1 MPFHVSSPHSI
12 QLYVTLFKLWYK
24 KKCKNLFFFFIRD
37 NYYLSLDSLDMFVI
51 YQLLVKS
58 DMSVLGGI
66 RVKVPQV
73 EESTVKDT
81 PSSSY
86 GGLVCT
92 VRWFTKCKPE
102 RKSRSAWWCQAF
114 SPAHIRTLLENLSK
128 NVTQRL
134 FSSNFGLKFEIDKC
148 LKKKFKNGNH
158 RNSSTIYHCYLSSNC
173 QCKKRN

>member
-1 MPFHVSSPHSI
+1 MKIKAWIILLFGKIMQMAMPFHVSSPHSI

-24 KKCKNLFFFFIRD
+24 KKCKNLFFFIRD

-58 DMSVLGGI
+58 DMSVLSGI

-114 SPAHIRTLLENLSK
+114 SPAHIGTH
-128 NVTQRL
+128 RL
-134 FSSNFGLKFEIDKC
+134 KIC
-148 LKKKFKNGNH
+148 LKMWH
-158 RNSSTIYHCYLSSNC
+158 RGSFCLILA
-173 QCKKRN
+173 

>member
-1 MPFHVSSPHSI
+1 
-12 QLYVTLFKLWYK
+12 
-24 KKCKNLFFFFIRD
+24 
-37 NYYLSLDSLDMFVI
+37 MFVI

-92 VRWFTKCKPE
+92 VR
-102 RKSRSAWWCQAF
+102 
-114 SPAHIRTLLENLSK
+114 
-128 NVTQRL
+128 
-134 FSSNFGLKFEIDKC
+134 
-148 LKKKFKNGNH
+148 
-158 RNSSTIYHCYLSSNC
+158 
-173 QCKKRN
+173 

>member
-1 MPFHVSSPHSI
+1 MSLIYKNDNNVRIYFFSS
-12 QLYVTLFKLWYK
+12 
-24 KKCKNLFFFFIRD
+24 D
-37 NYYLSLDSLDMFVI
+37 YYLSLDSLDMFVI

-92 VRWFTKCKPE
+92 VR
-102 RKSRSAWWCQAF
+102 
-114 SPAHIRTLLENLSK
+114 
-128 NVTQRL
+128 
-134 FSSNFGLKFEIDKC
+134 
-148 LKKKFKNGNH
+148 
-158 RNSSTIYHCYLSSNC
+158 
-173 QCKKRN
+173 